1 MFWQI
6 SIVSDLNICWR
17 KKTTSRLV
25 QLLAGCADVLLG
37 GLSWRRRWR
46 GLPDCTTDIIP
57 SGAKSAFSTV
67 SLQQGFSTR
76 EPQWGWSRRT
86 EFHWQLDSEQDHL
99 RMNVAPDQTI
109 MLGQQIF
116 LDHRL
121 LSSIGQKIMMMV
133 PPPSPLSP
141 FLPLFPMVF
150 FTEEWWKDG
159 WMDHAPYIVTI
170 SRAPTAMDPCWL
182 LGMGTFSVEL
192 PYTKTYV
199 CHAFANFWAI
209 S

>member
-1 MFWQI
+1 MELITALWAVYGHFW
-6 SIVSDLNICWR
+6 CM
-17 KKTTSRLV
+17 KTTKLIWKDNEIYHV
-25 QLLAGCADVLLG
+25 GLLCWFDV
-37 GLSWRRRWR
+37 
-46 GLPDCTTDIIP
+46 
-57 SGAKSAFSTV
+57 K
-67 SLQQGFSTR
+67 
-76 EPQWGWSRRT
+76 
-86 EFHWQLDSEQDHL
+86 QDHL
-99 RMNVAPDQTI
+99 KMNVAPDQTI
-109 MLGQQIF
+109 IVGLQIF

-121 LSSIGQKIMMMV
+121 LSSIGQKIMMIV
-133 PPPSPLSP
+133 PPPSPFPP

-150 FTEEWWKDG
+150 FTDDWWKDG

-182 LGMGTFSVEL
+182 LGMGTFSVEP